1 MVAVGLDTV
10 IIVICLFFMFYFV
23 YNDNKKLKENADEL
37 FDALETM
44 DKSLQVVAVV
54 LERLPEMVPQ
64 FHMNENPLA
73 KLLEFFQQMRESQ
86 SSLTS
91 PALRDDNGRFSDGT
105 QTEENTE

>member
-1 MVAVGLDTV
+1 MVTVGFDLV
-10 IIVICLFFMFYFV
+10 VVLICLFLMFYFV
-23 YNDNKKLKENADEL
+23 YNDNKQLKNNAEEL

-64 FHMNENPLA
+64 FQINENPLA

-91 PALRDDNGRFSDGT
+91 PALRDNAGRFADGETKEEDT
-105 QTEENTE
+105 Q

>member
-1 MVAVGLDTV
+1 MVTVGFDLV
-10 IIVICLFFMFYFV
+10 VVLICLFLMFYFV
-23 YNDNKKLKENADEL
+23 YNDNKKLKENADDL
-37 FDALETM
+37 FEALETM

-86 SSLTS
+86 SSLTP
-91 PALRDDNGRFSDGT
+91 PALRDDSGRFADGETKEEDT
-105 QTEENTE
+105 Q